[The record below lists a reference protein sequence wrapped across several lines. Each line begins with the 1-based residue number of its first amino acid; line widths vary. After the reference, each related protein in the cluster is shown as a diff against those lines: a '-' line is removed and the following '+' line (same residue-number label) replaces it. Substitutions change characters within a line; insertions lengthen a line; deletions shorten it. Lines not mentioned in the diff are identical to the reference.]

1 LFAKYREISQHVI
14 SLILSGIARVSRH
27 RRKSAGAKQKKYSK
41 FLEKYGKFLEKYSKF
56 LEKYTVFFRCVT
68 MRDSNRGANMFSNRL
83 ATPYFV
89 SSFGYR
95 GIAGKARARSRK

>member
-1 LFAKYREISQHVI
+1 M
-14 SLILSGIARVSRH
+14 
-27 RRKSAGAKQKKYSK
+27 
-41 FLEKYGKFLEKYSKF
+41 
-56 LEKYTVFFRCVT
+56 EKYTVFFRCVT